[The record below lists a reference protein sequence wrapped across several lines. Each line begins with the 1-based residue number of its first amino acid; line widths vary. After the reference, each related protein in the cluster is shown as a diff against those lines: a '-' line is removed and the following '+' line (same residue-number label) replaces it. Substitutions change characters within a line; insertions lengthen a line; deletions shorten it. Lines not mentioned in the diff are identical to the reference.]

1 MVLTATLH
9 GDIVVV
15 MDDKYSYKCTNQLR
29 MSVIP
34 NVFHVCVCSDGILL
48 NNSDLLFAKTLGWG
62 KWIPAFAGMT
72 VCRKNK
78 FQLE

>member
-9 GDIVVV
+9 CDIVVV
-15 MDDKYSYKCTNQLR
+15 MDDKYSYKCANQPG

-62 KWIPAFAGMT
+62 EWIPASAGMT
-72 VCRKNK
+72 VWSKNQ
-78 FQLE
+78 FQLV